1 MRVSYLA
8 LPLLSLT
15 LFTAPAWAQ
24 IGGSSLMQDAGSLM
38 GGGAGASGLTGKL
51 PVPQVTDD
59 SALSYLKAARGA
71 LAGGKTGLAQE
82 ALERAESRLL
92 TRDVAPSQAGSAIS
106 DPSISEISKALQAL
120 ASGQTSTALQ
130 VVDALIAKM

>member
-1 MRVSYLA
+1 MRISRVV
-8 LPLLSLT
+8 PLLSLA
-15 LFTAPAWAQ
+15 LLAAPAFGQ
-24 IGGSSLMQDAGSLM
+24 SGGSSLMQDAGSLM
-38 GGGAGASGLTGKL
+38 GGASGSALATKL
-51 PVPQVTDD
+51 PIPQVTDD
-59 SALSYLKAARGA
+59 SALSYLKAARSA

-120 ASGQTSTALQ
+120 GSGQTSTALQ
-130 VVDALIAKM
+130 IVDGLIAKM

>member
-1 MRVSYLA
+1 MRLFRLA
-8 LPLLSLT
+8 LPLLGLAF
-15 LFTAPAWAQ
+15 LTAPAWAQ
-24 IGGSSLMQDAGSLM
+24 SGGSSLMQDAGSLM
-38 GGGAGASGLTGKL
+38 GGGGAGGLMGKL
-51 PVPQVTDD
+51 PVPQVSDD
-59 SALSYLKAARGA
+59 SALSYLKAARSA

>member
-1 MRVSYLA
+1 MRMSCLA
-8 LPLLSLT
+8 LPLLSLI
-15 LFTAPAWAQ
+15 LFTAPAPAWAQ
-24 IGGSSLMQDAGSLM
+24 SGGSSLMQDAGSLM
-38 GGGAGASGLTGKL
+38 GGGASGLTGKL
-51 PVPQVTDD
+51 PIPQVTDD
-59 SALSYLKAARGA
+59 SALSYLKAARSA

-92 TRDVAPSQAGSAIS
+92 TRDVAPSQAGSASS

>member
-1 MRVSYLA
+1 MRVHHVAFLSLA
-8 LPLLSLT
+8 LMA
-15 LFTAPAWAQ
+15 APAVAFAQ
-24 IGGSSLMQDAGSLM
+24 IGGSTLMQDAGALM
-38 GGGAGASGLTGKL
+38 GGASGSGLVGKL

-59 SALSYLKAARGA
+59 SALSYLKAARSA
-71 LAGGKTGLAQE
+71 LASGKKGLAQE

-92 TRDVAPSQAGSAIS
+92 TRDVAPSQAGAPST

>member
-1 MRVSYLA
+1 MRASHLVF
-8 LPLLSLT
+8 PLLTVT
-15 LFTAPAWAQ
+15 LLATPALAQ
-24 IGGSSLMQDAGSLM
+24 SNGSSLMQDTGALM
-38 GGGAGASGLTGKL
+38 GGASGSGLASKL
-51 PVPQVTDD
+51 PIPAVSDD
-59 SALSYLKAARGA
+59 SALSYLKAARSA

-92 TRDVAPSQAGSAIS
+92 TRDVAPSQAGAPST

>member
-1 MRVSYLA
+1 MRIFSLA
-8 LPLLSLT
+8 LPLLSGIL
-15 LFTAPAWAQ
+15 LAAPAFAQ
-24 IGGSSLMQDAGSLM
+24 SGGSSLMQDATSLM
-38 GGGAGASGLTGKL
+38 GGATGSGLASKL

-59 SALSYLKAARGA
+59 SALSYLKAARSA

-92 TRDVAPSQAGSAIS
+92 TRDVAPSQASSAIS
-106 DPSISEISKALQAL
+106 DPSVSEISKALQAL
-120 ASGQTSTALQ
+120 ATGQTSTALQ